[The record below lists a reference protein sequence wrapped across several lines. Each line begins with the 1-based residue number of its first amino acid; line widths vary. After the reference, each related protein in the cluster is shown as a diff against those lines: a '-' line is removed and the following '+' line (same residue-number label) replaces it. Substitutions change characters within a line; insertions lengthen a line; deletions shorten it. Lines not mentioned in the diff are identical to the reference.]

1 MLKICLEIS
10 LEYVLNKIK
19 KKITI
24 IKQLKRDYNEK
35 GNY

>member
-19 KKITI
+19 KITI